1 MHHLSLM
8 LHRLMHKVRS
18 AISIDEPEINR
29 LNLSIDFTKGISAQN
44 PLILLTPKNGPTH
57 FEYTFDFSSRLLKDN
72 GPTLAQHCP
81 PQMAPQ
87 CSVNSN
93 TCFKQN
99 QKEQSKIANN
109 YIIYDEWRA

>member
-1 MHHLSLM
+1 MGPP
-8 LHRLMHKVRS
+8 
-18 AISIDEPEINR
+18 I
-29 LNLSIDFTKGISAQN
+29 LNIH
-44 PLILLTPKNGPTH
+44 LIL
-57 FEYTFDFSSRLLKDN
+57 SSRLLKDN

-109 YIIYDEWRA
+109 SIIYDEWRA